1 MPRFGATTSLP
12 GMASRFTLKRTVE
25 FAETDMA
32 GIMHFANFFRWM
44 EACETAFYRS
54 LKLPLI
60 SFLPGQVVGW
70 PRVAVSC
77 SFRAPLRFG
86 DTAEVTLLVKKVGT
100 RSVTYLFRFT
110 KGGQE
115 VARGEI
121 TAVCVKTGANGRM
134 VAAPLPRAVR
144 AKIKVAS
151 ARLLES

>member
-1 MPRFGATTSLP
+1 MPHPGTATTFP
-12 GMASRFTLKRTVE
+12 AMASRFTLKRTVE

-77 SFRAPLRFG
+77 QFRAPLRFG
-86 DTAEVTLLVKKVGT
+86 EVAQVTLLVKRIGT
-100 RSVTYLFRFT
+100 RSVTYVFRFT
-110 KGGQE
+110 KDRKE
-115 VARGEI
+115 IARGEI
-121 TAVCVKTGANGRM
+121 TAVCVKSDAKGRM
-134 VAAPLPRAVR
+134 VAAPLPRSVR
-144 AKIKVAS
+144 AKIKAAP
-151 ARLLES
+151 ARLLKG